1 MKNKMVKLAEGLSV
15 FALVLMFGGAIACGT
30 EELTI
35 TLGAILLGAG
45 GLLSMLTNVLLLQ
58 IIRK

>member
-1 MKNKMVKLAEGLSV
+1 MVKLAEGLSV